1 MMVEYVSLIARDNI
15 MPRLELR
22 VGVTATSKGEQYLAF
37 AGGNFY
43 VRNEFIGRVFSLSG
57 IFHYLEL
64 NKLETLSFCIY
75 LTPLQ
80 IETIEKLRGRDDLW
94 IRITLSFHR
103 GATPEELFTR
113 PPYWEPGLHKEYGEQ
128 IKIAK
133 SDWVEEYLPKLG
145 YKRIRLIEVPLIAP
159 VPEEFKAI
167 VDGIEEA
174 WRYFAMGEYRQTLS
188 SCRIVIEALRN
199 WFYSQGMKRVKQV
212 NQKQKMLPDFRK
224 FTNSERLGRAMER
237 MYEGLY
243 ELVSLG
249 PHFFPHGISRPE
261 AECALMNTYSL
272 VNYVIKIYCERF
284 YESLRNCL

>member
-1 MMVEYVSLIARDNI
+1 LKVEYVSLIPRNDVT
-15 MPRLELR
+15 PRLELR

-43 VRNEFIGRVFSLSG
+43 VKNKFIGRVFSLSG

-64 NKLETLSFCIY
+64 NQPKTLSFCIY

-103 GATPEELFTR
+103 GVAPEELFTR
-113 PPYWEPGLHKEYGEQ
+113 PPYWEPVLHKEYGEQ

-133 SDWVEEYLPKLG
+133 SDWIEEYLPKLG
-145 YKRIRLIEVPLIAP
+145 YKRVRLIEVPLLPEDI
-159 VPEEFKAI
+159 PEEFKAI

-174 WRYFAMGEYRQTLS
+174 WRYFAMGEYGQTLT
-188 SCRIVIEALRN
+188 SCRIAIEALRN
-199 WFYSQGMKRVKQV
+199 WFYNQGMKRVKQI
-212 NQKQKMLPDFRK
+212 NQKQKTLPDFRK
-224 FTNSERLGRAMER
+224 FTNSESLGRAMER
-237 MYEGLY
+237 IYEGLY

-261 AECALMNTYSL
+261 AEHALMSTYSL
-272 VNYVIKIYCERF
+272 ANYVIK
-284 YESLRNCL
+284 SALRLNQ